1 MPLNKGDNNVE
12 KEMGESSITK
22 EALIKTNEVVLHN
35 TSINKS
41 GIFIPI
47 QINGRKCRFL
57 VDSGS
62 TVTISNTYLLER
74 CFEGEIPLLESFGTR
89 LVSATGDPIPCGGKY
104 EVLFKM
110 GKDEITNKVIAADI
124 RYNGILGLG
133 FMTEHWLRK
142 CVYGLRFRF
151 NCSDDDST
159 CRLR

>member
-35 TSINKS
+35 TSKNES
-41 GIFIPI
+41 GIFVPI

-62 TVTISNTYLLER
+62 DITISNTYLLER

-104 EVLFKM
+104 EVQFKM

-124 RYNGILGLG
+124 RYNGILGLD

-142 CVYGLRFRF
+142 CVYGFRF